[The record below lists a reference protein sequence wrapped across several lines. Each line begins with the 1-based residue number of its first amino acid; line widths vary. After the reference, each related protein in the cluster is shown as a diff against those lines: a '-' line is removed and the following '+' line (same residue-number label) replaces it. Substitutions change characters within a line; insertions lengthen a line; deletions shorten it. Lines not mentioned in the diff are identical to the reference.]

1 MNLKLI
7 IELPMKA
14 LKKIWITVFVM
25 ATCFAAIAQDEDPD
39 PQQVDPNVRAKMESA
54 RIALITNRLGLTPE
68 QAEKFWPVYREFAQK
83 RQEIRREFRQAQ
95 KGVDPNNPDA
105 KKQEALVNLG
115 LQLKQKELNL
125 EKDYSGRI
133 MNVITAQQLLNLR
146 RAEQDFRQYIINELA
161 RRRALQ
167 QRKENFRDKNQRLK
181 QNRK

>member
-1 MNLKLI
+1 MNLELT
-7 IELPMKA
+7 IELPMKT
-14 LKKIWITVFVM
+14 LKTFWMIVFAM
-25 ATCFAAIAQDEDPD
+25 ATCVVAVAQDDDPD
-39 PQQVDPNVRAKMESA
+39 PQQIDPNVRAKMEAA

-95 KGVDPNNPDA
+95 KNVDPNDQDP
-105 KKQEALVNLG
+105 KKQESLVTLG

-146 RAEQDFRQYIINELA
+146 RAEQDFRQYIINELG

-167 QRKENFRDKNQRLK
+167 QRKENFRDKNQRLRL
-181 QNRK
+181 NRK